1 MVRCRPTR
9 EEQTSQR
16 GASLPVIVSGCSK
29 ALRHSS
35 SWMAPSCFASGDV
48 TAGALIVLVGMVTGD
63 DDSSNTTCFRPGVGA
78 RRCVVRRLPVDP
90 VNLPPDGGAGL
101 GGGVGVIGGAGR
113 CTVSTDGRVIG
124 TDKSRKGSRCS
135 AVCPHARQVELVQN
149 PPQNVR
155 RTNVSLGE
163 RIFSGLD
170 VTSRTSG
177 LWFSF
182 PKDWLGRGLPPLIP
196 FISEEEEEEAVR
208 SLVSSSSSACST
220 ALMYSCISCWSA
232 PAKSGRR
239 SFVALRYMQGSSTT
253 RLPTGFPVASL
264 DTMLANASVKHL
276 YFFFVTREPPFAL
289 FGQRARRAPPLNDV
303 MADDCEALSKTFDD
317 VSFLRACAHTPRA
330 GTDASTCMVA
340 LR

>member
-48 TAGALIVLVGMVTGD
+48 TAGALIVLMGMVTGD

-149 PPQNVR
+149 PPQNESHVIGSE
-155 RTNVSLGE
+155 N
-163 RIFSGLD
+163 
-170 VTSRTSG
+170 
-177 LWFSF
+177 
-182 PKDWLGRGLPPLIP
+182 RGTDHVI
-196 FISEEEEEEAVR
+196 
-208 SLVSSSSSACST
+208 
-220 ALMYSCISCWSA
+220 
-232 PAKSGRR
+232 
-239 SFVALRYMQGSSTT
+239 
-253 RLPTGFPVASL
+253 
-264 DTMLANASVKHL
+264 
-276 YFFFVTREPPFAL
+276 
-289 FGQRARRAPPLNDV
+289 
-303 MADDCEALSKTFDD
+303 
-317 VSFLRACAHTPRA
+317 SFLPQGRSHHRVAVVLPLCVCV
-330 GTDASTCMVA
+330 STVKC
-340 LR
+340 